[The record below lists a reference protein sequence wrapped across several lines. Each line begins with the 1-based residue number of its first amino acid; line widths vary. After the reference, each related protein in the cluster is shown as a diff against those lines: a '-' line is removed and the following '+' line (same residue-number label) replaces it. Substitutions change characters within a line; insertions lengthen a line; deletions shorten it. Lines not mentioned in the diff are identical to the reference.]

1 MVFALIKDNVMAQL
15 AYVYVIKVLKE
26 SIVKVIFEILKF
38 YHYEK
43 YIPKHDIFLDKSCP
57 AQVGAD

>member
-1 MVFALIKDNVMAQL
+1 MVFALIKDNVMAQS

>member
-15 AYVYVIKVLKE
+15 AYVYVIKVLEE